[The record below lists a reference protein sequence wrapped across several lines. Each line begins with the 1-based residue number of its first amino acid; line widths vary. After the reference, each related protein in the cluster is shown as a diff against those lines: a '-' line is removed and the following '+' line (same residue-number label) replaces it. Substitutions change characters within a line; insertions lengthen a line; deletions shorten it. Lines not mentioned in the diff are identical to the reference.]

1 MGEIVVVVVVVVITI
16 WRSLYPCAG
25 DMAVVEAAAGAGA
38 EAVEAVVAVVAV
50 VEGGGT
56 STEGEEVIMWSAA
69 TESMVVR
76 G

>member
-1 MGEIVVVVVVVVITI
+1 MGEIVGVAVVVVITI

-38 EAVEAVVAVVAV
+38 EAVVAVVAV
-50 VEGGGT
+50 VEGWGT

-69 TESMVVR
+69 TESMVAR